1 MKISD
6 LVSPAFVQKSG
17 IARELSES
25 ARSLSPTTVADT
37 VVVASWQILPVKEPD
52 GIQAT
57 SEKREQQLDEAIA
70 KANRFLQDDN
80 RALQFVKDKDSDR
93 IVIVIKDTKTNE
105 VIQQIPSEAMLRLSR
120 QLEQLQGI
128 LFEEKV

>member
-6 LVSPAFVQKSG
+6 LASPAFLQKSG
-17 IARELSES
+17 IPREPPES
-25 ARSLSPTTVADT
+25 TRALFPATAADT
-37 VVVASWQILPVKEPD
+37 ATEPGLQVQPVQES
-52 GIQAT
+52 GSIGAT
-57 SEKREQQLDEAIA
+57 REQSEQQLDEAIA

-93 IVIVIKDTKTNE
+93 IVVVIKDTKTNE
-105 VIQQIPSEAMLRLSR
+105 VIQQIPSEAMLKLSR

>member
-6 LVSPAFVQKSG
+6 LASPAFLQKSG

-37 VVVASWQILPVKEPD
+37 VAVSSWQVQPVQES
-52 GIQAT
+52 GSIGAT
-57 SEKREQQLDEAIA
+57 REQSEQQLDEAIA

-93 IVIVIKDTKTNE
+93 IVVVIKDTKTNE

>member
-6 LVSPAFVQKSG
+6 LASLAFLQKSG

-37 VVVASWQILPVKEPD
+37 VAVSSWQVQPVQES
-52 GIQAT
+52 GSIGAT
-57 SEKREQQLDEAIA
+57 REQSEQQLDEAIA

-93 IVIVIKDTKTNE
+93 IVVVIKDTKTNE

>member
-1 MKISD
+1 M
-6 LVSPAFVQKSG
+6 
-17 IARELSES
+17 
-25 ARSLSPTTVADT
+25 PTNLL
-37 VVVASWQILPVKEPD
+37 VASWQNLPVKEPD

>member
-93 IVIVIKDTKTNE
+93 IVVVIKDTKTNE